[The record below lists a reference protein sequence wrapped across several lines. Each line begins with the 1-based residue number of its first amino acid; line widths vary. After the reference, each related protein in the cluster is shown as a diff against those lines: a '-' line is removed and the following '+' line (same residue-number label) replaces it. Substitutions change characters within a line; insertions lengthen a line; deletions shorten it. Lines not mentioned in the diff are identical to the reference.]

1 MELQGTIDTS
11 RAEAALWSLR
21 EAMLGH
27 GQDAINLLRDESKLL
42 SRTITNFVPP
52 PRAAG
57 NPRQVGEHAVEVSL
71 KNLISEATPN
81 LIDEVGSK
89 FGVRDITTA
98 WVTEQNK
105 EHLNLQ
111 WANLDPT
118 GSRLPELHKAFRD
131 RRTGRTP
138 MEKPLK
144 GIWKS
149 RVVVPLGTRAPYLKQ
164 VKARVGRMKATWA
177 LIGSKLGDTFPQ
189 WISRHF
195 GSVAQYAVADISHL
209 NDSEKPYVIFGSR
222 APGNSRLRPAIR
234 DALRFRIRAM
244 AKKTKLII
252 SGYNKNVAAGIKAE
266 AQAHKIAR
274 ETPEVVQ

>member
-1 MELQGTIDTS
+1 MDFQGTIDTS

-21 EAMLGH
+21 EAMVGK
-27 GQDAINLLRDESKLL
+27 GQDAANLLRDETKLL
-42 SRTITNFVPP
+42 VRTITNFVPP

-71 KNLISEATPN
+71 KNLISEATPV
-81 LIDEVGSK
+81 LIDQVGAM
-89 FGVRDITTA
+89 FGLRDITTA

-118 GSRLPELHKAFRD
+118 GNRLPELHKAYRD
-131 RRTGRTP
+131 RRTGRTR
-138 MEKPLK
+138 MEKEVR
-144 GIWKS
+144 GVWAARI
-149 RVVVPLGTRAPYLKQ
+149 VVPLGTREPYIKA

-177 LIGSKLGDTFPQ
+177 LIGSKLGDSFPQ

-195 GSVAQYAVADISHL
+195 GAVSGYAIADTSHL
-209 NDSEKPYVIFGSR
+209 NDPEKPYVIFGSR
-222 APGNSRLRPAIR
+222 APGNFRLRPAIK

-244 AKKTKLII
+244 ARKAKLIL
-252 SGYNKNVAAGIKAE
+252 SDYRADVAAGIKAQ
-266 AQAHKIAR
+266 AAAHKHPQSGEA
-274 ETPEVVQ
+274 VS